1 MRIAICD
8 DNRKFGNELAEY
20 VKTTVVSS
28 SMYSDNFKI
37 EFIQSSKELIPYLET
52 HDIDI
57 LFLDISMPELDGFDI
72 AKYICDNE
80 LSIYIIFISS
90 FENNVFYSL
99 RYRPF
104 RFIRKEK
111 YKDEVLEALK
121 AAYAELLSKYTY
133 IFITKHN
140 DVMPI
145 RISHIVYAEKEKRT
159 NYIIIFSLDDV
170 YRYRGTLSEFETL
183 VNGCNFTKPS
193 ANAFINIEHITEIKD
208 NTVYLK
214 GGHKYHITSPKYINS
229 VAEDFFKY
237 MRKD

>member
-1 MRIAICD
+1 
-8 DNRKFGNELAEY
+8 
-20 VKTTVVSS
+20 
-28 SMYSDNFKI
+28 
-37 EFIQSSKELIPYLET
+37 
-52 HDIDI
+52 
-57 LFLDISMPELDGFDI
+57 MPELDGFDI
-72 AKYICDNE
+72 ARFICDNE

-111 YKDEVLEALK
+111 YKVEVQEALN
-121 AAYAELLSKYTY
+121 AAYTELLSKYTY

-145 RISHIVYAEKEKRT
+145 RISHIVYAEKEKRS
-159 NYIIIFSLDDV
+159 NYIVIFSLDDV
-170 YRYRGTLSEFETL
+170 YRYRGTLSEFEML
-183 VNGCNFTKPS
+183 VNGCCFTKPS

-214 GGHKYHITSPKYINS
+214 GGHKYYINS
-229 VAEDFFKY
+229 AKYLNTVTQDFFKF

>member
-8 DNRKFGNELAEY
+8 DNYQFGDELLNFVRE
-20 VKTTVVSS
+20 TVVSS
-28 SMYSDNFKI
+28 SLYDDNFKI
-37 EFIQSSKELIPYLET
+37 EFIQSSKKLIPYLET

-72 AKYICDNE
+72 AKYICDHQ
-80 LSIYIIFISS
+80 LSIFIVFISS

-111 YKDEVLEALK
+111 YKEEITEALN

-140 DVMPI
+140 DIMPI
-145 RISHIVYAEKEKRT
+145 RISHIVYAEKEKRS
-159 NYIIIFSLDDV
+159 NYIVIFSLDDV

-193 ANAFINIEHITEIKD
+193 SNAFINVEHITGIKD

-214 GGHKYHITSPKYINS
+214 GGYKYYITSPKYMS
-229 VAEDFFKY
+229 AVTEDFFKY